1 MLAALLVFIVAA
13 VGSAAQTTVGFGI
26 ALFISPVMFLFLEP
40 AAAVVCTLIA
50 ASLVSVL
57 MLAGEREKLAL
68 ERGVTYGLLIPMVPG
83 VLVGSLLLDLV
94 GGASLQIVLGLVVLA
109 SAAWQA
115 RARRRGH
122 HPTRPFSY
130 EPVLLP
136 TGFTSGVL
144 NGSISTGGPPLAI
157 WMQSVRSTP
166 DQIRHTLAIVFLAMN
181 AIAIASVVIVSSPA
195 IDGEARGA
203 LAAALAGVPV
213 GYLAGRSVL
222 DRIDRDRFA
231 TIFAAAVAVVGVAS
245 LATGLS
251 SM

>member
-1 MLAALLVFIVAA
+1 MLAALLLFAVAT

-26 ALFISPVMFLFLEP
+26 ALFISPAMFLFLDP

-57 MLAGEREKLAL
+57 MLAGERERLAL
-68 ERGVTYGLLIPMVPG
+68 ERGVTVGLLIPMVPG
-83 VLVGSLLLDLV
+83 VLVGAWLLDVV
-94 GGASLQIVLGLVVLA
+94 GGASLQVALGLVVLA

-122 HPTRPFSY
+122 HPTRPFAFDGA
-130 EPVLLP
+130 LLP
-136 TGFTSGVL
+136 TGFVSGIL

-181 AIAIASVVIVSSPA
+181 AIAIASVAVVSSPV
-195 IDGEARGA
+195 IDGEARAA

-213 GYLAGRSVL
+213 GYVAGRSVL

-231 TIFAAAVAVVGVAS
+231 TIFAAAVAVVGAAS
-245 LATGLS
+245 LASGLS
-251 SM
+251 SI